1 MAGCA
6 EYSAEYS
13 AGGCYCTVL
22 GGSSEG
28 PLLEY
33 ESGVEERGI
42 SCIINHLLTTRE
54 RERDFEVRWKRE
66 WVLYIRGICIEHD
79 LNQIA
84 PYLNYVKGLS

>member
-13 AGGCYCTVL
+13 PGSCYCTVL

-54 RERDFEVRWKRE
+54 REREILKYGGNGSGS
-66 WVLYIRGICIEHD
+66 YIYE
-79 LNQIA
+79 A
-84 PYLNYVKGLS
+84 FALSMILTR